1 MNILRIIYYIILTH
15 QWACFICLVHIGKF
29 LKWTDLAC
37 FSFLYLSLACLFW
50 HDTLISIFYREC
62 TSCNYILEEVNFAF
76 FINPMCT
83 STPDLFV
90 LQSFVIIYIIPSF
103 TLALLSM
110 TWQPVINLVH
120 MQVNFRGTRF
130 FHERDVRDSTLPTK
144 YRNIDEFFSN
154 DHNHILVQNKI
165 GMIGCCCK
173 FRSLDAQFGLK
184 LRNVIWWNASRG
196 CRYSSISIKK
206 VLVLDKTKHLTGL
219 LLTAY
224 ENK

>member
-29 LKWTDLAC
+29 LKWTGLAC
-37 FSFLYLSLACLFW
+37 FSFFYLSLACLFW
-50 HDTLISIFYREC
+50 LDTLISIFYREC

-144 YRNIDEFFSN
+144 YRNRRFLSYPYFSSK
-154 DHNHILVQNKI
+154 QNWDD
-165 GMIGCCCK
+165 
-173 FRSLDAQFGLK
+173 R
-184 LRNVIWWNASRG
+184 
-196 CRYSSISIKK
+196 
-206 VLVLDKTKHLTGL
+206 L
-219 LLTAY
+219 LLQIQQSKRTVWTKTTERHWMKRVTWQSA
-224 ENK
+224 